1 MVRASLLVLGWCVA
15 PAVVFAA
22 EKTGGINGIV
32 KIKGVTVAEAAPV
45 VLYVTGFNEEPDKAS
60 ARITQRDKKFVPD
73 VMPITVGQTV
83 DFANEDT
90 IWHNVFSISKA
101 RAFDLG
107 MTKKPDTKA
116 ITFTKTGVIDVYCNI
131 HPEMVGTVLV
141 LPNRA
146 FTVADKDGRYR
157 IQNVPAG
164 DYKMFAW
171 SKRSDVQSKPVTV
184 AAGDTL
190 KVDWEVVQDKVPEKH
205 KDKFGKEYKPGG
217 QKY

>member
-1 MVRASLLVLGWCVA
+1 MLLLVLA
-15 PAVVFAA
+15 FALSA
-22 EKTGGINGIV
+22 EKTGGVSGIV
-32 KIKGVTVAEAAPV
+32 KVKGVTPADAAPV
-45 VLYVTGFNEEPDKAS
+45 VLYITGFNEEPDKA
-60 ARITQRDKKFVPD
+60 AVKITQRDKRFVPD
-73 VMPITVGQTV
+73 VMPVTVGQTV
-83 DFANEDT
+83 DFANEDV

-146 FTVADKDGRYR
+146 FAVADKDGRYR
-157 IQNVPAG
+157 IPSAPPG

-171 SKRSDVQSKPVTV
+171 SKRSDVQSKPITIT
-184 AAGDTL
+184 AGETQKL
-190 KVDWEVVQDKVPEKH
+190 DWEVMQDKVPEKH
-205 KDKFGKEYKPGG
+205 KDKYGKEYKGG
-217 QKY
+217 AKY

>member
-1 MVRASLLVLGWCVA
+1 MLRFFVAVWCLAPSLAL
-15 PAVVFAA
+15 AA
-22 EKTGGINGIV
+22 DKSGGINGIV
-32 KIKGVTVAEAAPV
+32 KIRGVTTSESAPV
-45 VLYVTGFNEEPDKAS
+45 VLYVTGFSDEAEKTA

-73 VMPITVGQTV
+73 VMPVTVGQTV

-146 FTVADKDGRYR
+146 FAVADKDGRYR
-157 IQNVPAG
+157 IQNIPPG
-164 DYKMFAW
+164 EYKMFAW
-171 SKRSDVQSKPVTV
+171 SRRSDVQSKPVSVT
-184 AAGDTL
+184 AGEPL
-190 KVDWEVVQDKVPEKH
+190 KVDWEIAQDKVPEKH
-205 KDKFGKEYKPGG
+205 KDKYGKDYKGG